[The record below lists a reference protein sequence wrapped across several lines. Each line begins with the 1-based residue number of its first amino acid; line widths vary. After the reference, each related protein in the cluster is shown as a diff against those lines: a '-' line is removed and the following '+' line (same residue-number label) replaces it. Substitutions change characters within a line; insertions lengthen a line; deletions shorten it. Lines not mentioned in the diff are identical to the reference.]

1 MRIKSLIAAII
12 FISVCITVKS
22 QTVVVT
28 DDAAYTTGHASSVL
42 DVKSISKGLL
52 IPRVTIAQRTG
63 ISSPAA
69 GLMVFQTEAPVGFFY
84 YNGSSWIAVDGSET
98 KLSAGTNIS
107 ISGSGTVASPY
118 SISSSGGG
126 GITSYTY
133 ASRPASPAAGTVIW
147 CSNCGMSGELQ
158 VWDGSAWTNTMGG
171 AAKPMVPTLA
181 ATTTVTSIGAIT
193 ASSGG
198 NVTSDGGGAVTAR
211 GVCWSTSANPT
222 IANSK
227 TTDGTGTGTFTSALT
242 GLSPSTTYYVRSY
255 ATNSGGTGYG
265 AQVSFSTTAIT
276 VGSIYGG
283 GKVAFINTTLRKLLI
298 AAPSDQT
305 NAGGA
310 PWGCSVTTSAWDMYT
325 MGEGSTNTDYILNY
339 CWDQT
344 SIAAYISRYCY
355 VDGHSDW
362 YLPNYQELLYL
373 YNNRDLLGGFER
385 YTYYWTSTEYSTTHA
400 YAMYFNNGGTSSV
413 AKTTYYRVRAVRWIS
428 Y

>member
-1 MRIKSLIAAII
+1 VITAA
-12 FISVCITVKS
+12 T
-22 QTVVVT
+22 
-28 DDAAYTTGHASSVL
+28 
-42 DVKSISKGLL
+42 
-52 IPRVTIAQRTG
+52 P
-63 ISSPAA
+63 
-69 GLMVFQTEAPVGFFY
+69 
-84 YNGSSWIAVDGSET
+84 DGSET

-107 ISGSGTVASPY
+107 ISGSGTTGSPY
-118 SISSSGGG
+118 SISSTGGG
-126 GITSYTY
+126 SIPSVLYANRASYQTT
-133 ASRPASPAAGTVIW
+133 GTVIW

-211 GVCWSTSANPT
+211 GVCWSTSQNPT

-227 TTDGTGTGTFTSALT
+227 TTDGSGTGTFTSSIT
-242 GLSPSTTYYVRSY
+242 GLSPSTTYYVRAY

-265 AQVSFSTTAIT
+265 AQVSFTTTAIT

-283 GKVAFINTTLRKLLI
+283 GKVAYIDSPNRKLLI

-310 PWGCSVTTSAWDMYT
+310 PWGCTVTTYAWDMYT
-325 MGEGSTNTDYILNY
+325 RGEGSTNTDYILSY

-344 SIAAYISRYCY
+344 SIAAYIARNCY
-355 VDGHSDW
+355 VDGYSDW
-362 YLPNYQELLYL
+362 YLPNYQELTYL

-385 YTYYWTSTEYSTTHA
+385 YTYYWTSSEYSTTQA
-400 YAMYFNNGGTSSV
+400 YALYFNGGASIV
-413 AKTTYYRVRAVRWIS
+413 NKTTYYRVRAVRWID